1 MLRTFIQIT
10 SLILTLES
18 AVFLAKGNLGLSTET
33 IAELARTRLDYNA
46 PVVTSLAEQRGDT
59 WVGVILL
66 LLAFGLQMANTLWPM
81 SWNDFNINRRGALCA
96 LLVSVLVGL
105 ASYYLSA
112 ELSRRTEIRVKKILE
127 TPVPEQ
133 PKGLRLG

>member
-18 AVFLAKGNLGLSTET
+18 AVFLAKGNLGLSAET

-46 PVVTSLAEQRGDT
+46 PVAASLAEQRGDT

-66 LLAFGLQMANTLWPM
+66 LLAFGLQMANALWPL
-81 SWNDFNINRRGALCA
+81 SWNDFIINRRGVLCA
-96 LLVSVLVGL
+96 LVVSLLVGV
-105 ASYYLSA
+105 ASYYLSG

-127 TPVPEQ
+127 TPAPEQ
-133 PKGLRLG
+133 PKGYKLG